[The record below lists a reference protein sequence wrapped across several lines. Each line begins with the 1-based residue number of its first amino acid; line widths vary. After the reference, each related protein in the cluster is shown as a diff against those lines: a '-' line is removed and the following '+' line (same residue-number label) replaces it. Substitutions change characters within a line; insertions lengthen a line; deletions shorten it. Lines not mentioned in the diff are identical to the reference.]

1 MPNQPPTPL
10 RIAVVQC
17 RILWNDISGNCQQIE
32 LYVQQL
38 QGQADLIIFPET
50 ITTGFSAEAAQRA
63 DSQKGEVYTF
73 LQKIASEYQVA
84 LAGSYL
90 TEWDEGK
97 VYNMFFLFDQEGKA
111 QLQPKRHLFAPGG
124 ERAFVSPAMER
135 TIFSFRGWR
144 ILPVICYDMRFPV
157 WCRNMQN
164 EYDLM
169 ICVANWPRPR
179 RRVFSTLLRARA
191 MENLCYTIGV
201 NRVGADPQGLFYTG
215 DSAVLNARGET
226 LAEAKESQEE
236 ILLATLDYTPLSEL
250 RHKFPVW
257 EDADSFTLHLN

>member
-157 WCRNMQN
+157 WCRNRKN
-164 EYDLM
+164 
-169 ICVANWPRPR
+169 
-179 RRVFSTLLRARA
+179 
-191 MENLCYTIGV
+191 ENLCYTIGV